1 MALLLQFSCIN
12 SQLHL
17 GSSNFSL
24 NYEIQDAAV
33 TGKLVYLRTQICPFA
48 WFEKGGRLQYQ

>member
-1 MALLLQFSCIN
+1 MALLLQSSCIN

-24 NYEIQDAAV
+24 NYGIQDAAV
-33 TGKLVYLRTQICPFA
+33 TGKLVYLR
-48 WFEKGGRLQYQ
+48 GRDLSI